1 VKATR
6 RLNRGIAIGNKS
18 IGSESIE
25 VATRYEGVSVLYSLG
40 SIGKPL
46 MSSGAL
52 KWFIK
57 CLK

>member
-6 RLNRGIAIGNKS
+6 RLNCGIAIGNKS
-18 IGSESIE
+18 IGSTFIE

-46 MSSGAL
+46 MSRGAL
-52 KWFIK
+52 KWLFK